1 LTHSPEQ
8 KFLEVGYI
16 GQPHG
21 LRGEVVVRLVSTV
34 ESRLAPGSNLHCRGA
49 RLVVAS
55 ARPLPGNEGPEGR
68 RWLVRFAGIG
78 TREAAEALRGATL
91 LAEPLAA
98 AEGLWAHEVI
108 GYEVVD
114 SVGHRGKVTA
124 LEANPASDLLVLD
137 TGTLVP
143 LRFVTKAQPG
153 RLIVEAPEGLFDL

>member
-1 LTHSPEQ
+1 
-8 KFLEVGYI
+8 
-16 GQPHG
+16 
-21 LRGEVVVRLVSTV
+21 
-34 ESRLAPGSNLHCRGA
+34 
-49 RLVVAS
+49 
-55 ARPLPGNEGPEGR
+55 
-68 RWLVRFAGIG
+68 VRFAGIG

-114 SVGHRGKVTA
+114 SLGHRGKVTA

-137 TGTLVP
+137 TGMLVP
-143 LRFVTKAQPG
+143 LRFVTKAEPG